1 MGLGEK
7 VAYLKGL
14 ADGLKLDASR
24 DEGRLIYAVIGALE
38 SVAMEIDVL
47 RKGQSDLSQLLDAV
61 SDDLADVE
69 ELLSS
74 GGEEDADADAEAR
87 YAATCP
93 ACQETVYFDE
103 SVLEDGEIVCPN
115 CGQKL
120 EFDLDALDASEDEDD
135 ETSDAPSET

>member
-1 MGLGEK
+1 MGVAEK

-14 ADGLKLDASR
+14 ADGLKLDASK
-24 DEGRLIYAVIGALE
+24 DEGKLIYAVIDALE
-38 SVAMEIDVL
+38 GVAEELDAL
-47 RKGQSDLSQLLDAV
+47 RQEQDELSETLDAV

-69 ELLSS
+69 ELFS
-74 GGEEDADADAEAR
+74 DDDNEAC

-103 SVLEDGEIVCPN
+103 GVLEDGEILCPN

-120 EFDLDALDASEDEDD
+120 EFDFEASEEGEEAPDE
-135 ETSDAPSET
+135 PSED

>member
-1 MGLGEK
+1 MGVGEK

-24 DEGRLIYAVIGALE
+24 EEGKLIYAVIDALE
-38 SVAMEIDVL
+38 GVAAELDVL
-47 RKGQSDLSQLLDAV
+47 REEQSDLSETLDAV

-69 ELLSS
+69 ELLS
-74 GGEEDADADAEAR
+74 GDDDAEAC

-103 SVLEDGEIVCPN
+103 SVLEDGEILCPN

-120 EFDLDALDASEDEDD
+120 EFDLDADASEDGDAEKP
-135 ETSDAPSET
+135 ET

>member
-1 MGLGEK
+1 MGVGEK

-14 ADGLKLDASR
+14 ADGMKLDASR
-24 DEGRLIYAVIGALE
+24 DEGKLIYAVIDALE
-38 SVAMEIDVL
+38 SVAAELEAL
-47 RKGQSDLSQLLDAV
+47 RDEQAELSETLDAV

-69 ELLSS
+69 ELLS
-74 GGEEDADADAEAR
+74 GDEDAEAR

-103 SVLEDGEIVCPN
+103 SVLEDGEILCPN

-120 EFDLDALDASEDEDD
+120 EFDLDADASEDGDAEKP
-135 ETSDAPSET
+135 ET